1 MNIKKTLYVVGA
13 IVVQDG
19 RILAV
24 KRGASKNAEVA
35 YKYEFVGGKIE
46 EGESPE
52 AALKREALEE
62 MDYSIEVGEPF
73 MRSVYEYEE
82 VIVDLRT
89 FICKPL
95 SQSFV
100 LNEHVDSKWLLPE
113 ELFSVE
119 WAPADRDIL
128 YALSAVK
135 F

>member
-62 MDYSIEVGEPF
+62 MDYSIEIVDPF
-73 MRSVYEYEE
+73 MRSVYEYKD
-82 VIVDLRT
+82 VIVDLMT
-89 FICKPL
+89 FLCKPL

-128 YALSAVK
+128 QALSAVK

>member
-13 IVVQDG
+13 IVVQNG

-62 MDYSIEVGEPF
+62 MDYSIEIVDPF
-73 MRSVYEYEE
+73 MRSVYEYKD
-82 VIVDLRT
+82 VIVDLMT

-128 YALSAVK
+128 QALSAVK

>member
-13 IVVQDG
+13 IVVKNG

-62 MDYSIEVGEPF
+62 MDYSIEIVDPF
-73 MRSVYEYEE
+73 MRSVYEYKN
-82 VIVDLRT
+82 VIVDLMT

-128 YALSAVK
+128 QALSAVK

>member
-13 IVVQDG
+13 IVVQNG

-62 MDYSIEVGEPF
+62 MDYSIEIVDPF
-73 MRSVYEYEE
+73 MRSVYEYKD
-82 VIVDLRT
+82 VIVDLMT

-100 LNEHVDSKWLLPE
+100 LNEHVDSPKSCFPSNGLPRTE
-113 ELFSVE
+113 IFY
-119 WAPADRDIL
+119 RR
-128 YALSAVK
+128 
-135 F
+135 

>member
-13 IVVQDG
+13 IVVQNG

-62 MDYSIEVGEPF
+62 MDYSIEIVDPF
-73 MRSVYEYEE
+73 MRSVYEYKD
-82 VIVDLRT
+82 VIVDLMT

-100 LNEHVDSKWLLPE
+100 PRTEI
-113 ELFSVE
+113 FY
-119 WAPADRDIL
+119 RR
-128 YALSAVK
+128 
-135 F
+135 

>member
-13 IVVQDG
+13 IVVKNG

-35 YKYEFVGGKIE
+35 YKYEFVGEKIE

-62 MDYSIEVGEPF
+62 MDYSIEIVDPF
-73 MRSVYEYEE
+73 MRSVYEYKN
-82 VIVDLRT
+82 VIVDLMT

-128 YALSAVK
+128 QALSAVK

>member
-1 MNIKKTLYVVGA
+1 MNIKNTLYVVGA
-13 IVVQDG
+13 IVVQNG
-19 RILAV
+19 SILAV

-62 MDYSIEVGEPF
+62 MDYSIEIVDPF
-73 MRSVYEYEE
+73 MRSVYEYKD
-82 VIVDLRT
+82 VIVDLMT

-128 YALSAVK
+128 QALSAVK

>member
-13 IVVQDG
+13 IVVQNG

-62 MDYSIEVGEPF
+62 MDYSIEIVDPF
-73 MRSVYEYEE
+73 MRSVYEYKN
-82 VIVDLRT
+82 VIVDLMT

-128 YALSAVK
+128 QALSAVK

>member
-1 MNIKKTLYVVGA
+1 MNNKKTLYVVGA
-13 IVVQDG
+13 IVVQNG

-62 MDYSIEVGEPF
+62 MDYSIEIVDPF
-73 MRSVYEYEE
+73 MRSVYEYKD
-82 VIVDLRT
+82 VIVDLMT

-128 YALSAVK
+128 QALSAVK